1 VHFLVEHQQIQ
12 DGRIVGMDMERQV
25 EQLKLGSEEVLLI
38 PPKKNLT
45 RSA

>member
-1 VHFLVEHQQIQ
+1 MHFLVEHQQIQ
-12 DGRIVGMDMERQV
+12 DGRIVGMERQV